1 MSDTIIRFGAFII
14 RASNNRLL
22 LMSVLFALIVAL
34 VLVMLGIYYA
44 ATSTPTAQPSEELQ
58 LVVQDKPLLTEEQKQ
73 EIAEDN
79 TVTIRVGNE
88 LHIYFLTAREALK
101 DYL

>member
-1 MSDTIIRFGAFII
+1 MKA
-14 RASNNRLL
+14 
-22 LMSVLFALIVAL
+22 VLRVL
-34 VLVMLGIYYA
+34 VLMALLILLCWAYVLSQEPKEKPA
-44 ATSTPTAQPSEELQ
+44 EPVLEA
-58 LVVQDKPLLTEEQKQ
+58 QDKPLLTEEQKQ

-79 TVTIRVGNE
+79 TVTIRVGDE